1 MNLRAI
7 WSFIAGD
14 SRRGPALVAVAIGVV
29 ILLVRFGPASTAFTG
44 FIFFALIAAALI
56 AAVFER
62 V

>member
-1 MNLRAI
+1 MNPRAI

-29 ILLVRFGPASTAFTG
+29 ILLVRFAPGSATLTG
-44 FIFFALIAAALI
+44 VIFFVLIAAALT
-56 AAVFER
+56 AAVFEP

>member
-14 SRRGPALVAVAIGVV
+14 SRRGPALVALAIAAVL
-29 ILLVRFGPASTAFTG
+29 LLVRFAPTAAAFAGPL
-44 FIFFALIAAALI
+44 FFLIVAAAL
-56 AAVFER
+56 AASVFER

>member
-1 MNLRAI
+1 MKLRAI

-14 SRRGPALVAVAIGVV
+14 SRRGPALVAVAIAAVL
-29 ILLVRFGPASTAFTG
+29 LLVRFAPASTALAG
-44 FIFFALIAAALI
+44 PLFFAIVAAALA

>member
-7 WSFIAGD
+7 WSFIAGE
-14 SRRGPALVAVAIGVV
+14 SRLGPALVAVAIGIV
-29 ILLVRFGPASTAFTG
+29 ILLVRFAPGSAMLTG
-44 FIFFALIAAALI
+44 VIFFVSIAAALT